1 MLDVRTGSCLGVMR
15 HVQKKFFNPG
25 HDDTIYTL
33 GEIISKMN
41 SITWYHGLEYFW
53 MQLLL
58 EMSKS
63 AALPLCI
70 EMGHP
75 IDLALRKV

>member
-1 MLDVRTGSCLGVMR
+1 MSWGHEACS
-15 HVQKKFFNPG
+15 KKFFNPG

-41 SITWYHGLEYFW
+41 SITWYHGLVYFW

-63 AALPLCI
+63 AALHTFMHRDGAPDRLGL
-70 EMGHP
+70 EKA
-75 IDLALRKV
+75 LAIFV

>member
-1 MLDVRTGSCLGVMR
+1 MSWGHEACS
-15 HVQKKFFNPG
+15 KKFFNPG

-41 SITWYHGLEYFW
+41 SIGLVYFW

>member
-1 MLDVRTGSCLGVMR
+1 MFWGHEACS
-15 HVQKKFFNPG
+15 KKFFNPG

-41 SITWYHGLEYFW
+41 SITWYHGLVYFW

-63 AALPLCI
+63 AALPYAHRDGAPDRLGL
-70 EMGHP
+70 EKG
-75 IDLALRKV
+75 LAIFV

>member
-1 MLDVRTGSCLGVMR
+1 MFWGHEACS
-15 HVQKKFFNPG
+15 KKFFNPG

-41 SITWYHGLEYFW
+41 SITWYHGLVYFW
-53 MQLLL
+53 MQLLS

-63 AALPLCI
+63 AAALPLCI

>member
-1 MLDVRTGSCLGVMR
+1 MMLDVRTGSCLGVMR

-41 SITWYHGLEYFW
+41 SIT
-53 MQLLL
+53 
-58 EMSKS
+58 
-63 AALPLCI
+63 
-70 EMGHP
+70 
-75 IDLALRKV
+75 

>member
-1 MLDVRTGSCLGVMR
+1 MSWGHEASS
-15 HVQKKFFNPG
+15 KKFFNPG

-41 SITWYHGLEYFW
+41 SITWYYHGLEYFW

-70 EMGHP
+70 EMGNP

>member
-1 MLDVRTGSCLGVMR
+1 MLDVETGSCLGVMR

-41 SITWYHGLEYFW
+41 SISIL
-53 MQLLL
+53 LNAILL